1 MRIFPINILNLF
13 IFLPYSP
20 FNILFPFLPAFK
32 CMYFDFLAF
41 ILIYIMNIL
50 TLNFYSDCGYDIS
63 SSADFHKICRDISMR
78 NILSLFYT
86 KLLLRY
92 FNSYSFIFPVYPPS
106 LSLTDKITLL
116 TIVACFPEIFIV
128 NIKTSLP

>member
-1 MRIFPINILNLF
+1 MLIFPINILNLF
-13 IFLPYSP
+13 MSLPYST
-20 FNILFPFLPAFK
+20 FNILFLFLPAVE

-41 ILIYIMNIL
+41 ILIYLINIL
-50 TLNFYSDCGYDIS
+50 ILNFYSGCGYDIS

-106 LSLTDKITLL
+106 LSLTDKLL
-116 TIVACFPEIFIV
+116 YLLLLRALLKF
-128 NIKTSLP
+128 S

>member
-13 IFLPYSP
+13 ISLSYSP
-20 FNILFPFLPAFK
+20 FNILFSFLPAVK
-32 CMYFDFLAF
+32 CMYFDFLTF

-63 SSADFHKICRDISMR
+63 SSADFYNICRDISMR

-106 LSLTDKITLL
+106 LSLTDKLL
-116 TIVACFPEIFIV
+116 YLLLLRALLEF
-128 NIKTSLP
+128 S